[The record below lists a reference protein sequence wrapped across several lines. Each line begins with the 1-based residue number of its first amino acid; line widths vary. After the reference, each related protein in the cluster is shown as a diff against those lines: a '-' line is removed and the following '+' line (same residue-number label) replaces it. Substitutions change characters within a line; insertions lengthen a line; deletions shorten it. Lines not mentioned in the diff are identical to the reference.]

1 MHTFTQCREMELSSL
16 ALSLAFT
23 IISNFGYFSGVHILA
38 LVLAP
43 PCL

>member
-1 MHTFTQCREMELSSL
+1 MHTFTQCWEMELSSL
-16 ALSLAFT
+16 ALNLAFT
-23 IISNFGYFSGVHILA
+23 VMKNFGYISGVHVLT